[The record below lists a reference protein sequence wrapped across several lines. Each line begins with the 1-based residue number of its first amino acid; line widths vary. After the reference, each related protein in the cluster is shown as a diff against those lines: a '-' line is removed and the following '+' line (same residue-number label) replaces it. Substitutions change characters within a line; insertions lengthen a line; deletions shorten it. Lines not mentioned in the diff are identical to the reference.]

1 MRKIYRTYSDTEVTQ
16 LSTRIECPYC
26 GKEWLEPDLD
36 ECGTTYNL
44 NCDEDDDGC
53 GKDFEMYFDAS

>member
-1 MRKIYRTYSDTEVTQ
+1 MKRIYRTYHDTEVTK
-16 LSTRIECPYC
+16 LSTQVECPYC
-26 GKEWLEPDLD
+26 GREWLEQDTD
-36 ECGTTYNL
+36 ECGRTYIL